1 MIRLSGGAAVNNR
14 MALLVAEMDTPAQPQ
29 FMCTPSKPG
38 ARLTGQV
45 MKPFLIVGVLSAFV
59 IGCGKSLVTP
69 TPTIPQV
76 AGAYAGGITIVY
88 PDIPRTLTCPATTT
102 VTQSGSLVSLAP
114 LVLAGQCGGVSVALG
129 QVAIDATGSFSN
141 QSGSL
146 SEPCGVY
153 DFIGSGGFF
162 GRELRISMSTSS
174 RTCPAFNLTAILNR

>member
-1 MIRLSGGAAVNNR
+1 MKRLSLCVVVALSSACGG
-14 MALLVAEMDTPAQPQ
+14 TP
-29 FMCTPSKPG
+29 T
-38 ARLTGQV
+38 
-45 MKPFLIVGVLSAFV
+45 
-59 IGCGKSLVTP
+59 TP
-69 TPTIPQV
+69 TPAIPQV
-76 AGAYAGGITIVY
+76 AGAYVGTMTLVY
-88 PDIPRTLTCPATTT
+88 PTIPRTLICPASTS
-102 VTQSGSLVSLAP
+102 VTQSGTLVSLAP